1 MSQHPSLKTSKA
13 GKKHRSVL
21 KRFERFFTFKEKG
34 VMDDSSSVFG
44 LPKLKV
50 VRTRIK
56 KEKAE
61 EKPGEVQAAAEG
73 AAAPQKE
80 GVTPKGAAPKPEKKA
95 EKKEKGKK

>member
-1 MSQHPSLKTSKA
+1 
-13 GKKHRSVL
+13 
-21 KRFERFFTFKEKG
+21 
-34 VMDDSSSVFG
+34 MDDSSSVFG

-50 VRTRIK
+50 LRTKIK

-73 AAAPQKE
+73 AAVPQKE
-80 GVTPKGAAPKPEKKA
+80 GAAPKPEKKA